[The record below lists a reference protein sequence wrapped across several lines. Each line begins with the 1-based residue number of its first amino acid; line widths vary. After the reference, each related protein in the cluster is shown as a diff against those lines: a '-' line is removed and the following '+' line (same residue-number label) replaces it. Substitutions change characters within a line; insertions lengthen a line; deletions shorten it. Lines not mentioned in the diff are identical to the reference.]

1 MPATL
6 ISAISCY
13 YWEWNNFKISYIKL
27 LWDEKWQEMIYTFSR
42 QIQKNCRYWKLPPDW
57 SFIMEKLKNTTF
69 LVVFQVTLISFWMQF
84 ITATT
89 SLSQCYLSLG
99 NCLKLSNLRG
109 SHLTDLSHK
118 PPTHQDKGFGLLMYS
133 LDLLQEHTLHW
144 FLWAEGYRFCGAHGH
159 PIATQ
164 VRNTVQRST
173 WPLKAKAIEKY
184 TRKLICKMG

>member
-1 MPATL
+1 
-6 ISAISCY
+6 
-13 YWEWNNFKISYIKL
+13 
-27 LWDEKWQEMIYTFSR
+27 
-42 QIQKNCRYWKLPPDW
+42 
-57 SFIMEKLKNTTF
+57 
-69 LVVFQVTLISFWMQF
+69 MQF

-109 SHLTDLSHK
+109 SHLTDLNSK

-144 FLWAEGYRFCGAHGH
+144 FLRAEGYRFCGAHGQ
-159 PIATQ
+159 PIATE

-173 WPLKAKAIEKY
+173 WPLKARAIEKY
-184 TRKLICKMG
+184 TWYYSKKDYAYCFYSMQTNTASSALLLNTVLGSSHWNWCQDPAAHFWVSQWAQVNKPAPSNE